1 MEPPGVSPGDSDTEQ
16 GNICDRCWNIPWEK
30 LTAAFDHTTSN
41 FEPFVLGD
49 RKQLDASDCP
59 ICHFFGLVTE
69 KHDINLETA
78 SLRCC
83 DVIANS
89 QNVATVSLHGVRDGN
104 QPRPHFIVTSLGLDA
119 AHSRLEHIYPQKIDI
134 ALVKSWL
141 TECGRDHDACNSDR
155 TSEDDLSHAIK
166 LIDCVTRKVVPGNL
180 TYSYA
185 TLSYCWGSSQVRGE
199 GSQFDDSCFQLGP
212 CLPATI
218 EDSIVLTK
226 ALGIQYLWVDRYCID
241 QDDAKGKHEQ
251 IQMMGDIYAASQ
263 LTMIAAAG
271 SGPDHGLPGV
281 NARIRRKPIHASV
294 RSITLVHLPA
304 RFTIWSDVSDSQWAN
319 RAWTY
324 QECFLSRKRLVFTDA
339 HAGYIC
345 NVGAGRESKLFG
357 LPSKL
362 DNHMGK
368 WPLAGLIPSPDAD
381 SKFSNDLMD
390 VEFTDVLGP
399 ACVQATRYLAAY
411 SMRSLT
417 FDSDALNAITGAL
430 KSLSNRCS
438 DIKFVW
444 GMPMFEGPS
453 LIYPDKR
460 PTHPRRS
467 HIFDIYIPKPGPA
480 ILTIIVGLF
489 WYHSAPCRRRP
500 GFPSWSSLGWEG
512 RIDWVWRSPFES
524 LVHAD
529 GEREYDDIRPT
540 SPVFAYVTLEESRI
554 WAMQTP
560 HSSAVQSRDNTDIND
575 YINNHNNYMN
585 NYNDYINDENN
596 YNDDHEDRIE
606 QHNDYITNFDAYI
619 KNHRNDHINDQSINV
634 LVEATPLRLVSEAE
648 AATIRRPDGSVIHT
662 RAIALTYD
670 LETEVLVEPK
680 WDLMP
685 WSLDDKTVLKGILLD
700 GRCLD
705 PRSPDRPT
713 NIMPSVSWP
722 LLIVRQTEDDRY
734 ERIGLFWLPL
744 RDNFDECCVRHLHQV
759 ERGTAE
765 SNIRRFDNVS
775 GFTITQQRAWF
786 DSVFTP
792 TRIHLD

>member
-1 MEPPGVSPGDSDTEQ
+1 MEPLGVSPCHQGDVCD
-16 GNICDRCWNIPWEK
+16 ICWDIPWEK
-30 LTAAFDHTTSN
+30 LTSTFDRTTCDL
-41 FEPFVLGD
+41 EPFVLGD
-49 RKQLDASDCP
+49 RKQLKASTCP
-59 ICHFFGLVTE
+59 VCRFLGLVTE
-69 KHDINLETA
+69 EHDINVETA
-78 SLRCC
+78 SLRWC
-83 DVIANS
+83 DVTANS
-89 QNVATVSLHGVRDGN
+89 QDVATVSLHGVRDGN

-119 AHSRLEHIYPQKIDI
+119 VHSRLEHIYPQKIDI
-134 ALVKSWL
+134 DLVKSWL
-141 TECGRDHDACNSDR
+141 TECDRDHDACKSDR

-166 LIDCVTRKVVPGNL
+166 LIDCVARKVVPGNL

-185 TLSYCWGSSQVRGE
+185 TLSYCWGSSQTRGE
-199 GSQFDDSCFQLGP
+199 GFPFDDSCFQLEP

-226 ALGIQYLWVDRYCID
+226 ALGIQYLWVDRYCIN

-294 RSITLVHLPA
+294 RAITLVHLPP
-304 RFTIWSDVSDSQWAN
+304 RSTIWSDISNSQWAN

-324 QECFLSRKRLVFTDA
+324 QECFLSRKRLAFTDA
-339 HAGYIC
+339 HAGYVC
-345 NVGAGRESKLFG
+345 NVGAGRESNLFG
-357 LPSKL
+357 LASKL
-362 DNHMGK
+362 GNHMAK
-368 WPLAGLIPSPDAD
+368 WPLANLIPSLNSDPE
-381 SKFSNDLMD
+381 FLNDLMD
-390 VEFTDVLGP
+390 VLAH

-430 KSLSNRCS
+430 KSLNKRCS
-438 DIKFVW
+438 NIKFVW
-444 GMPMFEGPS
+444 GMPMFEGVS
-453 LIYPDKR
+453 FDHLDRR
-460 PTHPRRS
+460 PTCPDRF
-467 HIFDIYIPKPGPA
+467 HIFDIYIPIPEPG
-480 ILTIIVGLF
+480 ILNITLGLF

-512 RIDWVWRSPFES
+512 RIDWVSRRTFDS
-524 LVHAD
+524 LVHAN
-529 GEREYDDIRPT
+529 GERGYGAIRPP
-540 SPVFAYVTLEESRI
+540 SPVFAYVTIEESRME
-554 WAMQTP
+554 AMQIP
-560 HSSAVQSRDNTDIND
+560 YSSAAQSRDDPHIND
-575 YINNHNNYMN
+575 FINDHNDYMNDYNNY
-585 NYNDYINDENN
+585 ISDEKNLH
-596 YNDDHEDRIE
+596 DDHEDYLD
-606 QHNDYITNFDAYI
+606 QHHDYITYYDDYI
-619 KNHRNDHINDQSINV
+619 KNHRNDHLNNQSINV

-648 AATIRRPDGSVIHT
+648 TATIRKQDGGVVKT

-670 LETEVLVEPK
+670 LETEVLVEPR
-680 WDLMP
+680 WDLTP

-700 GRCLD
+700 GQCLD
-705 PRSPDRPT
+705 PRSSDRST
-713 NIMPSVSWP
+713 AIMPSISWP

-744 RDNFDECCVRHLHQV
+744 RENFDECCVHHLHEI

-765 SNIRRFDNVS
+765 SNTPHFDNVS
-775 GFTITQQRAWF
+775 GFTIAQQRAWF